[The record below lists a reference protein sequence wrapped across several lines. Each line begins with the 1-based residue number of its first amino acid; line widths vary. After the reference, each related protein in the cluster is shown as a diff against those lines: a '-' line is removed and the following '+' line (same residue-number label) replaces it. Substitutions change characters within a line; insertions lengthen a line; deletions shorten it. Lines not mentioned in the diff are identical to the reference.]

1 MVYTFFVCVLVYFFT
16 YLFACKAKICKRNNN
31 NNQYRYYLILSV
43 FIYSIIIGLRYNVGL
58 DYEAYHNLVIGY
70 NLFELDRVEFF
81 PHYLAILVQSFKI
94 PFYVWFVIMAGISIF
109 FVEIVFRNKLIILL
123 PFSVLLYLL
132 YYLDFNV
139 NVVRQAC
146 AASIVLFSFTFI
158 KSKEKVKFLVAVGA
172 AYLFHKSS
180 LIVIPLYWLISDKDF
195 FSMKWQFVAYL
206 SFTLF
211 GTLFI
216 KLLIDKTTNLWIALG
231 YMDQLETVVAKDM
244 LAQSTSGYGIIMNF
258 IRYSIFIL
266 LYPKVNL
273 YFKDKGFNVFYKI
286 FFIGICLYVTT
297 MSDIMLSRMNMYFL
311 IADVAVS
318 SYMYYYMFNMKKYK
332 LLGVGLLAVQFIMAF
347 QAQVINIGE
356 WQFVDF

>member
-1 MVYTFFVCVLVYFFT
+1 MV
-16 YLFACKAKICKRNNN
+16 
-31 NNQYRYYLILSV
+31 
-43 FIYSIIIGLRYNVGL
+43 IIGW
-58 DYEAYHNLVIGY
+58 
-70 NLFELDRVEFF
+70 
-81 PHYLAILVQSFKI
+81 K
-94 PFYVWFVIMAGISIF
+94 
-109 FVEIVFRNKLIILL
+109 EI
-123 PFSVLLYLL
+123 
-132 YYLDFNV
+132 
-139 NVVRQAC
+139 A
-146 AASIVLFSFTFI
+146 
-158 KSKEKVKFLVAVGA
+158 E
-172 AYLFHKSS
+172 
-180 LIVIPLYWLISDKDF
+180 
-195 FSMKWQFVAYL
+195 
-206 SFTLF
+206 
-211 GTLFI
+211 
-216 KLLIDKTTNLWIALG
+216 TT
-231 YMDQLETVVAKDM
+231 KDM